1 MDDVDLYL
9 NSLSS
14 ERKEKL
20 YSVVNYIRSNYSDYI
35 ASCGY
40 GPKTK
45 FPVFKNKDSS
55 NYIAIASQKSYISIH
70 FGRYQCPE
78 IVATADQR
86 IKTGVGCAKIP
97 DSVTFPFDKIM
108 QAIDTCFRRA

>member
-1 MDDVDLYL
+1 MKDVDLYL

-20 YSVVNYIRSNYSDYI
+20 HSVINYIRSNYPNYI
-35 ASCGY
+35 ESCDY

-45 FPVFKNKDSS
+45 FPVFKSRDST

-78 IVATADQR
+78 IVATTNQR

-97 DSVTFPFDKIM
+97 DSVPFPIDKVK
-108 QAIDTCFRRA
+108 QAVDTCFRRT